1 MFQQIVVPLD
11 GSEDAA
17 EALAPA
23 ATLARRVGAPVHI
36 IALHDPADDP
46 TDLEQ
51 TILTQANDTGDVVR
65 MVDVRPIAESVSAD
79 LRRLSDRWG
88 PSLIV
93 MATHGRGRSAAL
105 LGSVANDILHRPG
118 QPVMLVGPAAV
129 RGRFR
134 CHGPAVIAITG
145 DDDEVLSL
153 ATSLL
158 ADTDFDPVIAN
169 VMDPRA
175 ARELDGAR
183 TGPQA
188 SDLPT
193 DSVTAQRAAARLA
206 TATGRTG
213 IDFDVFHDRHIADPL
228 VSEAI
233 ARRASLVVMATH
245 ARTGF
250 ERLSNGSI
258 TAEVVR
264 ESPCPVLVTRI
275 VDED

>member
-17 EALAPA
+17 EA
-23 ATLARRVGAPVHI
+23 LARRVGAPVHI

-118 QPVMLVGPAAV
+118 QPVM
-129 RGRFR
+129 
-134 CHGPAVIAITG
+134 
-145 DDDEVLSL
+145 
-153 ATSLL
+153 
-158 ADTDFDPVIAN
+158 
-169 VMDPRA
+169 
-175 ARELDGAR
+175 
-183 TGPQA
+183 
-188 SDLPT
+188 
-193 DSVTAQRAAARLA
+193 
-206 TATGRTG
+206 
-213 IDFDVFHDRHIADPL
+213 
-228 VSEAI
+228 
-233 ARRASLVVMATH
+233 
-245 ARTGF
+245 
-250 ERLSNGSI
+250 
-258 TAEVVR
+258 
-264 ESPCPVLVTRI
+264 
-275 VDED
+275 